1 MKSLI
6 CCCVLLASLAG
17 FASAAEIKGY
27 LLDKSCADE
36 DGKKPGFA
44 AMHQKSCLQMKV
56 CVQSGYG
63 VMTEDMKYLT
73 FDKNGNAMATKLI
86 AGLKKTDDIRI
97 AVTGDVQ
104 GETIKV
110 TKLALQ

>member
-1 MKSLI
+1 MKRLI
-6 CCCVLLASLAG
+6 CGFILLGSLASAVQI
-17 FASAAEIKGY
+17 SGY

-44 AMHQKSCLQMKV
+44 AKHQKSCLQMKV
-56 CVQSGYG
+56 CAQSGYG
-63 VMTEDMKYLT
+63 VMTKDMKYLA

-86 AGLKKTDDIRI
+86 ASLKKTDDIKV
-97 AVTGDVQ
+97 AVSGDVQ
-104 GETIKV
+104 GDTVKV

>member
-1 MKSLI
+1 MKR
-6 CCCVLLASLAG
+6 LLCLCALAASL
-17 FASAAEIKGY
+17 ASAAEIKGY

-44 AMHQKSCLQMKV
+44 AKHQKSCLQMGV
-56 CVQSGYG
+56 CARSGYG
-63 VMTEDMKYLT
+63 VMTDDLKYYT
-73 FDKNGNAMATKLI
+73 FDKAGNAQAAKMIT
-86 AGLKKTDDIRI
+86 GLKKTDEIKI